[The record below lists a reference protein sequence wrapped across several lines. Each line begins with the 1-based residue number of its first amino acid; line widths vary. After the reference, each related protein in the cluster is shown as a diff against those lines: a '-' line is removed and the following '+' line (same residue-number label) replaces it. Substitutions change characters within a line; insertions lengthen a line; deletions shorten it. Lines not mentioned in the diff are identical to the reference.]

1 MQPLR
6 LCLSH
11 DNKRLFVTDGGN
23 NRILVL
29 NRADGTL
36 IQTIGNGE
44 GTGPGQ
50 FKSPWGV
57 CISTNGRELYA
68 ADKNNHRIQ
77 VFNAIDGSY
86 ARTIGHGQLKYP
98 RAVCVSG
105 NGEELYVSDYKDIKV
120 LRVADGTHLRTI
132 DEHLVDPDGLCLS
145 YDNEL
150 LFVADQTKIVV
161 FRASDGSY
169 VRSIFSR
176 RGDGEDIDVELSDI
190 YLSPSGEELYVT
202 DGLYNRVQVLRADDG
217 SFIQNIGDYGQGPGQ
232 FVTPL
237 GVCVSRDGE
246 LIVADT
252 WNYRIQVFQL

>member
-1 MQPLR
+1 MQPVR
-6 LCLSH
+6 LCLSN
-11 DNKRLFVTDGGN
+11 DNKRIFVTDGEN
-23 NRILVL
+23 HLILVL
-29 NRADGTL
+29 NREDGTH
-36 IQTIGNGE
+36 IQTIGNGKGKE
-44 GTGPGQ
+44 RGQ
-50 FKSPWGV
+50 FDSPWGV
-57 CISTNGRELYA
+57 CISPDGRELYT

-86 ARTIGHGQLKYP
+86 VRTIGRGQLKYP
-98 RAVCVSG
+98 RGVCVSG
-105 NGEELYVSDYKDIKV
+105 NGEELYVSENKDVKV
-120 LRVADGTHLRTI
+120 LRVADGAHLRTI

-145 YDNEL
+145 HDNEL

-161 FRASDGSY
+161 FRASDGGY

-190 YLSPSGEELYVT
+190 CLSPSGEELYVT

-217 SFIQNIGDYGQGPGQ
+217 SFIQNIGDYGQGAGQ

-246 LIVADT
+246 VIVADT